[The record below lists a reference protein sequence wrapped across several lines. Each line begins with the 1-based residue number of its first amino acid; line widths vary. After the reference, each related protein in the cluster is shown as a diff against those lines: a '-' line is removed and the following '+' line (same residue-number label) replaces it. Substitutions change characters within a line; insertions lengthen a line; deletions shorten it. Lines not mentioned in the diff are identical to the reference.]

1 MKDDKNGK
9 NPSAGKSG
17 NGSKSGNGN
26 KNSIS
31 DNSGKKTGPKRRG
44 RAIGKAADAAA
55 TTIGTVIRLAVRAVM
70 TVLLIFITTS
80 LLFTCI
86 FAFYVKTSMSTDLD
100 ISLDD
105 FAVSLSSTIWYTDSE
120 GQSQELVTLNST
132 INRVWVD
139 YENIPEDMEHALVA
153 IEDKRFYK
161 HKGVDWYRTV
171 GAFGTMFLTMR
182 NDFGGS
188 TLTQQLIKNLTGKD
202 DVTVQRKLLEIFQAL
217 ELEKTYTK
225 EEIVEW
231 YLNVVYF
238 GQGCSG
244 IQTAAQ
250 TYFGKDVWDLSLA
263 ECASIVGIT
272 NNPSKYDPFGAAM
285 ITDPDTG
292 TSYSNRE
299 WNKRRQE
306 TILHEMY
313 DQGYISY
320 SEYVRAVNEELNFVR
335 AENEGYTQNIYS
347 YYEESVINDVL
358 EDLME
363 QKNITIDAAR
373 LLLYNGGYQI
383 YCCLDMDI
391 QNKVDEVYQN
401 VDGLPK
407 PYAAASQQLQSAIV
421 IMNPYTGEIV
431 AMRGGV
437 GEKTINFGLNRA
449 TVSQRAPGSSIKPLS
464 VFGPALE
471 YGFITQTTLVNDAP
485 AGVVRLS
492 GTSWYPH
499 NANSGSYVGVTT
511 VRRALALSLNT
522 VSAQILDKISPAVS
536 YDFLSSRLGFTSLV
550 DADRDYAPLA
560 LGEFTNGVTVREM
573 AQAYSAF
580 VNDGVFIRSRTYT
593 RVTDST
599 GAVIL
604 DNEPKTTRAFSSNT
618 AANMCDMLK
627 ACVTE
632 GIASSAYFPGMT
644 VGGKT
649 GTSGD
654 NRDRYF
660 CGITPYYVAACWTG
674 YDIPEKMSFTGNPA
688 LEIWKR
694 VMQPIHEGLEYR
706 TFTTPVVGQATN
718 IFGTREELEPKPEE
732 TPAPE
737 ESAEP
742 TPTPTQTPAP
752 TPSHTPEERPSASE
766 PPPAGPAPPDDQAE
780 PTIPVADPDSGFLA
794 GNGPAEPEPD

>member
-1 MKDDKNGK
+1 MKDDKNKK
-9 NPSAGKSG
+9 NNKPDKNDKAEKREKAKS
-17 NGSKSGNGN
+17 
-26 KNSIS
+26 
-31 DNSGKKTGPKRRG
+31 RG
-44 RAIGKAADAAA
+44 RAVGKAADAAA
-55 TTIGTVIRLAVRAVM
+55 MTAGVIIRLAVRVVM

-80 LLFTCI
+80 LLFACI
-86 FAFYVKTSMSTDLD
+86 FAFYVKTSLSTELD
-100 ISLDD
+100 ITLED
-105 FAVSLSSTIWYTDSE
+105 FAVSLSSTIWYTNSE

-132 INRVWVD
+132 TNRVWVD

-231 YLNVVYF
+231 YLNIVYF

-285 ITDPDTG
+285 ITDPATG
-292 TSYSNRE
+292 KSYSNRE

-306 TILHEMY
+306 TVLYEMY
-313 DQGYISY
+313 DQGYITY
-320 SEYVRAVNEELNFVR
+320 SEYTKAVNEELNFVR

-391 QNKVDEVYQN
+391 QNIVDEVYEN
-401 VDGLPK
+401 VDGLPR

-573 AQAYSAF
+573 TQAYSAF

-593 RVTDST
+593 RVTDSNGT
-599 GAVIL
+599 VIL
-604 DNEPKTTRAFSSNT
+604 DNEPRTMRAFSSNT

-694 VMQPIHEGLEYR
+694 VMQPIHDGLEYR
-706 TFTTPVVGQATN
+706 TFATPVIGQATN
-718 IFGTREELEPKPEE
+718 IFGTRDELD
-732 TPAPE
+732 
-737 ESAEP
+737 P
-742 TPTPTQTPAP
+742 TPTPTPEETAAPTPTPTPAP
-752 TPSHTPEERPSASE
+752 TPTPTVDTRPSPSESPNAASSPQASQSPEATHPVNNPSTSDDPPE
-766 PPPAGPAPPDDQAE
+766 PAS
-780 PTIPVADPDSGFLA
+780 PVPDSGFFA
-794 GNGPAEPEPD
+794 GNGTDDPDDTE

>member
-1 MKDDKNGK
+1 MKNDKSKGK
-9 NPSAGKSG
+9 GHAV
-17 NGSKSGNGN
+17 
-26 KNSIS
+26 
-31 DNSGKKTGPKRRG
+31 G
-44 RAIGKAADAAA
+44 RAADAAA
-55 TTIGTVIRLAVRAVM
+55 MTIGTIIRLAVRIVM
-70 TVLLIFITTS
+70 TVLLIFITTG
-80 LLFTCI
+80 LLFACI
-86 FAFYVKTSMSTDLD
+86 FAFYVKTSLSTDLD
-100 ISLDD
+100 ITLED
-105 FAVSLSSTIWYTDSE
+105 FSVSLSSTIWYSDSE
-120 GQSQELVTLNST
+120 GHSQELVTLNST
-132 INRVWVD
+132 VNRVWVD

-231 YLNVVYF
+231 YLNIVYF

-285 ITDPDTG
+285 ITDPATG
-292 TSYSNRE
+292 RSYSNRE

-306 TILHEMY
+306 TILYEMY

-320 SEYVRAVNEELNFVR
+320 SEYTQAVNEELNFVR

-383 YCCLDMDI
+383 YCCLDKDI
-391 QNKVDEVYQN
+391 QAVVDEVYEN

-407 PYAAASQQLQSAIV
+407 PYAYASQQLQSAIV
-421 IMNPYTGEIV
+421 VMDPYTGAIV
-431 AMRGGV
+431 AMSGGV

-449 TVSQRAPGSSIKPLS
+449 TVSQRPPGSSIKPLS
-464 VFGPALE
+464 VYGPAMD

-485 AGVVRLS
+485 PGVIQLS
-492 GTSWYPH
+492 GTSFYPR
-499 NANSGSYVGVTT
+499 NADGSYYGVTT
-511 VRRALALSLNT
+511 IRRALALSLNT
-522 VSAQILDKISPAVS
+522 VSAQILDKISTGAS
-536 YDFLSSRLGFTSLV
+536 YDFLVSRLGFTSLV
-550 DADRDYAPLA
+550 EADRDYSPLA

-573 AQAYSAF
+573 AQAYCAF
-580 VNDGVFIRSRTYT
+580 VNDGIFTRSRTYT
-593 RVTDST
+593 RVTDSNGT
-599 GAVIL
+599 VIL
-604 DNEPKTTRAFSSNT
+604 DNEPETWRAFSSNT

-632 GIASSAYFPGMT
+632 GIAGNAYFPGMT

-654 NRDRYF
+654 YLNRYF

-674 YDIPEKMSFTGNPA
+674 YDIPERMNFRGNPA
-688 LEIWKR
+688 LDIWKR
-694 VMQPIHEGLEYR
+694 VMQPIHEGLEFR
-706 TFTTPVVGQATN
+706 AFTTPVIGQATN
-718 IFGTREELEPKPEE
+718 IFGSREDLMPARPEPTEKPEVTAE
-732 TPAPE
+732 PEASPTPAPE
-737 ESAEP
+737 P
-742 TPTPTQTPAP
+742 V
-752 TPSHTPEERPSASE
+752 PEERPVASE
-766 PPPAGPAPPDDQAE
+766 RPAATNAPQISDFPVVPLPVQTPTPPEDR
-780 PTIPVADPDSGFLA
+780 
-794 GNGPAEPEPD
+794 PEPDAPVIDLGLLGGGNTDDTE